1 MVNIRRAVRS
11 DSESLERLYTQLE
24 KDAVYYQPEHFVM
37 SGKGARISDGLF
49 ESDTQAVYV
58 AEFGGEV
65 VGFVHI
71 LLMESKDIGCL
82 RAENNIYIQ
91 DMAVD
96 ERHRSRGI
104 GSMLMGAVKRY
115 GAEHGA
121 VFVRTQVFPQNCD
134 GLRFYEKNGFAE
146 TMKTVECPLDI
157 GIE

>member
-1 MVNIRRAVRS
+1 MVDIRRAERS
-11 DSESLERLYTQLE
+11 DTESLERLYTQLE
-24 KDAVYYQPEHFVM
+24 KDAVRYQPQHFVI
-37 SGKGARISDGLF
+37 SGGRVDDGMF
-49 ESDTQAVYV
+49 EDDRQAVYV
-58 AEFGGEV
+58 AEVDGEV

-71 LLMESKDIGCL
+71 LLMKSKDIGCL
-82 RAENNIYIQ
+82 KAEKNIYIQ

-104 GSMLMGAVKRY
+104 GSLLMGAVKRY

-146 TMKTVECPLDI
+146 TMKTVECPLDN
-157 GIE
+157 GEE

>member
-58 AEFGGEV
+58 AEVGGEV

-71 LLMESKDIGCL
+71 LLMESKNIACL
-82 RAENNIYIQ
+82 KREKNVYIQ
-91 DMAVD
+91 DMVVD
-96 ERHRSRGI
+96 EKYRSKGT
-104 GSMLMGAVKRY
+104 GTLLMGAVKQY
-115 GAEHGA
+115 GRDHGA
-121 VFVRTQVFPQNCD
+121 SFVRTQVFPMNED
-134 GLRFYEKNGFAE
+134 GLRFYRRNGFE
-146 TMKTVECPLDI
+146 VTMLTVEVPL
-157 GIE
+157 G

>member
-58 AEFGGEV
+58 AEVGGEV

-71 LLMESKDIGCL
+71 LLMESKNIACL
-82 RAENNIYIQ
+82 KHEKNVYIQ
-91 DMAVD
+91 DMVVD
-96 ERHRSRGI
+96 EKYRSKGT
-104 GSMLMGAVKRY
+104 GTLLMGAVKQY
-115 GAEHGA
+115 GRDHGA
-121 VFVRTQVFPQNCD
+121 FFVRTQVFPMNED
-134 GLRFYEKNGFAE
+134 GLRFYRRNGFAE
-146 TMKTVECPLDI
+146 TMITIECPLD
-157 GIE
+157 

>member
-58 AEFGGEV
+58 AEVGGEV

-71 LLMESKDIGCL
+71 LLMESKNIACL
-82 RAENNIYIQ
+82 KHEKNVYIQ
-91 DMAVD
+91 DMVVD
-96 ERHRSRGI
+96 EKYRSKGT
-104 GSMLMGAVKRY
+104 GTLLMGAVKQY
-115 GAEHGA
+115 GRDHGA
-121 VFVRTQVFPQNCD
+121 SFVRTQVFPKNED
-134 GLRFYEKNGFAE
+134 GLRFYRRNGFE
-146 TMKTVECPLDI
+146 VTMLTVEVPL
-157 GIE
+157 G

>member
-58 AEFGGEV
+58 AEVGGEV

-71 LLMESKDIGCL
+71 LLMESKNIACL
-82 RAENNIYIQ
+82 KREKNVYIQ
-91 DMAVD
+91 DMVVD
-96 ERHRSRGI
+96 EKYRSKGT
-104 GSMLMGAVKRY
+104 GTLLMGAVKQY
-115 GAEHGA
+115 GRDRGA
-121 VFVRTQVFPQNCD
+121 SFVRTQVFPMNED
-134 GLRFYEKNGFAE
+134 GLRFYRRNGFE
-146 TMKTVECPLDI
+146 VTMLTVEVPL
-157 GIE
+157 G

>member
-58 AEFGGEV
+58 AEVGGEV

-71 LLMESKDIGCL
+71 LLMESKNIACL
-82 RAENNIYIQ
+82 KREKNVYIQ
-91 DMAVD
+91 DMVVD
-96 ERHRSRGI
+96 EKYRSKGT
-104 GSMLMGAVKRY
+104 GTLLMGAVKQY
-115 GAEHGA
+115 GRDHSAS
-121 VFVRTQVFPQNCD
+121 FVRTQVFPKNED
-134 GLRFYEKNGFAE
+134 GLRFYRRNGFE
-146 TMKTVECPLDI
+146 VTMLTVEVPL
-157 GIE
+157 G

>member
-58 AEFGGEV
+58 AEVGGEV

-71 LLMESKDIGCL
+71 LLMESKNIACL
-82 RAENNIYIQ
+82 KREKNVYIQ
-91 DMAVD
+91 DMVVD
-96 ERHRSRGI
+96 EKYRSKGT
-104 GSMLMGAVKRY
+104 GTLLMGAVKQY
-115 GAEHGA
+115 GRDHGA
-121 VFVRTQVFPQNCD
+121 SFVRTQVFPKNED
-134 GLRFYEKNGFAE
+134 GLRFYRRNGFE
-146 TMKTVECPLDI
+146 VTMLTVEVPL
-157 GIE
+157 G